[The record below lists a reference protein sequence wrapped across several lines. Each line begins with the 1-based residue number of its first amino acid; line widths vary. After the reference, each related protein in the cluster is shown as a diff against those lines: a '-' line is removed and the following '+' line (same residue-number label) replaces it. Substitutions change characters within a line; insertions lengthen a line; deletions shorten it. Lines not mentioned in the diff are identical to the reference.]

1 MNVTHHPS
9 PELLASFAAGTLDAG
24 EHLVVAVHVSGCST
38 CRRVVRAVEVIGGS
52 TLEATEPAPMKVG
65 AFDAVMAKLDESPPS
80 ARAPRVPSDSLTED
94 TLPEILRYYRIGPR
108 RRVAPGVSMRP
119 IELPSQSRSR
129 AFLLSSNPRTRMLEH
144 THTGTELT
152 CVLRG
157 SFSHEGGRF
166 GPGDFD
172 FGDETL
178 DHQPIV
184 GDGEPCLCLV
194 AMTGDLRMNG
204 FFGRLISPFV
214 RL

>member
-1 MNVTHHPS
+1 MSVTHHPS
-9 PELLASFAAGTLDAG
+9 PELLAGFAAGTLDAG
-24 EHLVVAVHVSGCST
+24 EHLAVAVHASGCPT
-38 CRRVVRAVEVIGGS
+38 CRRFVGAVEGIGGS
-52 TLEATEPAPMKVG
+52 ALEAVEPVAMKAGAFETVMAQLHRSPLRPAPRSGSVTDG
-65 AFDAVMAKLDESPPS
+65 D
-80 ARAPRVPSDSLTED
+80 
-94 TLPEILRYYRIGPR
+94 LPEILRHYRIGRR
-108 RRVAPGVSMRP
+108 RRVAPGISMRP
-119 IELPSQSRSR
+119 IELPGPSKSR
-129 AFLLSSNPRTRMLEH
+129 AFLLRSEPGTHMLEH
-144 THTGTELT
+144 THSGTELT

>member
-1 MNVTHHPS
+1 MTVSHHPP
-9 PELLASFAAGTLDAG
+9 PELLAGFAAGTLDAG
-24 EHLVVAVHVSGCST
+24 EHLAIAVHASGCST
-38 CRRVVRAVEVIGGS
+38 CRRLVRAVEGIGGS
-52 TLEATEPAPMKVG
+52 ALEAIEPAPMKAG
-65 AFDAVMAKLDESPPS
+65 AFEAVMAKLDQSPPQSS
-80 ARAPRVPSDSLTED
+80 ASTDSVAD
-94 TLPEILRYYRIGPR
+94 DDLPETLRHYRIGR
-108 RRVAPGVSMRP
+108 RRWVAPGVSMRP
-119 IELPSQSRSR
+119 IELPGPSRSR
-129 AFLLSSNPRTRMLEH
+129 VFLLRSNPGTHMLEH

-166 GPGDFD
+166 GAGDFD

-178 DHQPIV
+178 DHQPTV

-194 AMTGDLRMNG
+194 TMSGDLRING

>member
-1 MNVTHHPS
+1 
-9 PELLASFAAGTLDAG
+9 
-24 EHLVVAVHVSGCST
+24 
-38 CRRVVRAVEVIGGS
+38 
-52 TLEATEPAPMKVG
+52 
-65 AFDAVMAKLDESPPS
+65 MAKLDRSPPQPS
-80 ARAPRVPSDSLTED
+80 APADSFAD
-94 TLPEILRYYRIGPR
+94 DDLPEILRHYRIGR
-108 RRVAPGVSMRP
+108 RRWVAPGVSMRP
-119 IELPSQSRSR
+119 IALPGPSRSR
-129 AFLLSSNPRTRMLEH
+129 AFLLSSNPGTHMLEH

-166 GPGDFD
+166 GAGDFD

-178 DHQPIV
+178 DHEPTV

-194 AMTGDLRMNG
+194 AMTGDLRING

>member
-1 MNVTHHPS
+1 MNVSHHPTA
-9 PELLASFAAGTLDAG
+9 ELLASFAAGTLDAG

-52 TLEATEPAPMKVG
+52 ALEAIEPAAMKAG
-65 AFDAVMAKLDESPPS
+65 AFEAVLAKLDRSPRLVP
-80 ARAPRVPSDSLTED
+80 APSDSLTDEA
-94 TLPEILRYYRIGPR
+94 LPGLLRHYHIGR
-108 RRVAPGVSMRP
+108 RRLVAPGVSMRP
-119 IELPSQSRSR
+119 IELPGPSKSR
-129 AFLLSSNPRTRMLEH
+129 AFLLRSNPGTRMLEH

-184 GDGEPCLCLV
+184 GDGEPCLCVV

-204 FFGRLISPFV
+204 FFGRLISPFI

>member
-1 MNVTHHPS
+1 MSVTHHPS
-9 PELLASFAAGTLDAG
+9 LELLAGFAAGTLDAG
-24 EHLVVAVHVSGCST
+24 EHLAVAVHASGCST
-38 CRRVVRAVEVIGGS
+38 CRRLLRAVEGIGGS
-52 TLEATEPAPMKVG
+52 TLQAIEPAPMKAG
-65 AFDAVMAKLDESPPS
+65 AFEDVMAKLDRSSPQPS
-80 ARAPRVPSDSLTED
+80 APADSFADE
-94 TLPEILRYYRIGPR
+94 TLPEILRHYRIGR
-108 RRVAPGVSMRP
+108 RRWVAPGVSMRP
-119 IELPSQSRSR
+119 IELPGRSKSR
-129 AFLLSSNPRTRMLEH
+129 AFLLRSNPGTHMLEH

-166 GPGDFD
+166 GAGDFD

-178 DHQPIV
+178 DHQPTV

-194 AMTGDLRMNG
+194 AMTGDLHING

>member
-1 MNVTHHPS
+1 MSVTHHPS
-9 PELLASFAAGTLDAG
+9 PELLAGFAAGTIDAG
-24 EHLVVAVHVSGCST
+24 EHLAVAVHASGCST
-38 CRRVVRAVEVIGGS
+38 CRRLLRAIEGIGGS
-52 TLEATEPAPMKVG
+52 TLESIEPAPMKAG
-65 AFDAVMAKLDESPPS
+65 AFEAVVAKLDRSPPQPS
-80 ARAPRVPSDSLTED
+80 APADSFAD
-94 TLPEILRYYRIGPR
+94 DDLPEILRHYRIGRR

-119 IELPSQSRSR
+119 IELLGPSRSR
-129 AFLLSSNPRTRMLEH
+129 AFLLRSNPGTRMLEH

>member
-1 MNVTHHPS
+1 MSVTHHPS
-9 PELLASFAAGTLDAG
+9 PELLAGFAAGTLDAG
-24 EHLVVAVHVSGCST
+24 EHLAVAVHASGCST
-38 CRRVVRAVEVIGGS
+38 CRRLLRAIEGIGGS
-52 TLEATEPAPMKVG
+52 TLESIEPAPMKAG
-65 AFDAVMAKLDESPPS
+65 AFEAVGAKLDRSPPQPS
-80 ARAPRVPSDSLTED
+80 APADSFAD
-94 TLPEILRYYRIGPR
+94 DDLPEILRHYRIGRR

-119 IELPSQSRSR
+119 IELLGPSRSR
-129 AFLLSSNPRTRMLEH
+129 AFLLRSNPGTRMLEH

>member
-1 MNVTHHPS
+1 MSVTHHPS
-9 PELLASFAAGTLDAG
+9 PELLAGFAAGTLDAG
-24 EHLVVAVHVSGCST
+24 EHLALAVHASGCST
-38 CRRVVRAVEVIGGS
+38 CRRLLRAIEGIGGS
-52 TLEATEPAPMKVG
+52 TLESIEPAPMKAG
-65 AFDAVMAKLDESPPS
+65 AFEAVVAKLDRSPPQPS
-80 ARAPRVPSDSLTED
+80 APADSFAD
-94 TLPEILRYYRIGPR
+94 DDLPEILRHYRIGRR

-119 IELPSQSRSR
+119 IELLGPSRSR
-129 AFLLSSNPRTRMLEH
+129 AFLLRSNPGTRMLEH

-166 GPGDFD
+166 APGDFD

-184 GDGEPCLCLV
+184 GDSEPCLCLV

>member
-1 MNVTHHPS
+1 MSVTHHPS
-9 PELLASFAAGTLDAG
+9 SELLAAFAAGTLDAG
-24 EHLVVAVHVSGCST
+24 EHLAVAVHASSCPT
-38 CRRVVRAVEVIGGS
+38 CRRLVQAVESIGGS
-52 TLEATEPAPMKVG
+52 ALEAVEPANMKAG
-65 AFDAVMAKLDESPPS
+65 AFEAVLARLDRASLQPTQPADTS
-80 ARAPRVPSDSLTED
+80 AADD
-94 TLPEILRYYRIGPR
+94 LPKILRHYRIGRR

-119 IELPSQSRSR
+119 IELPGPSRSR
-129 AFLLSSNPRTRMLEH
+129 AFLLQSAPGTHMLEH

-157 SFSHEGGRF
+157 SFSHEGGWF

-172 FGDETL
+172 YGDETL

-184 GDGEPCLCLV
+184 GGEEPCLCLV

-204 FFGRLISPFV
+204 FFGRLISPFI

>member
-1 MNVTHHPS
+1 MSATHHPP
-9 PELLASFAAGTLDAG
+9 PELLAGFAAGTLDAG
-24 EHLVVAVHVSGCST
+24 EHLAVTVHVSSCST
-38 CRRVVRAVEVIGGS
+38 CRRLLRAVEGIGGS
-52 TLEATEPAPMKVG
+52 TLEASSPAPMKAG
-65 AFDAVMAKLDESPPS
+65 AFEAVVAKLDRSSPQP
-80 ARAPRVPSDSLTED
+80 RAPATYLTD
-94 TLPEILRYYRIGPR
+94 DDLPEILRHYRIGR
-108 RRVAPGVSMRP
+108 RRRIAPGISMRP
-119 IELPSQSRSR
+119 IELPGPSRSR
-129 AFLLSSNPRTRMLEH
+129 AFLLRSDPGTHMLEH

-178 DHQPIV
+178 DHQPVV

-194 AMTGDLRMNG
+194 AMTGDLRING

>member
-1 MNVTHHPS
+1 MGS
-9 PELLASFAAGTLDAG
+9 PGRQHAAHRVAGPVKDA
-24 EHLVVAVHVSGCST
+24 
-38 CRRVVRAVEVIGGS
+38 
-52 TLEATEPAPMKVG
+52 
-65 AFDAVMAKLDESPPS
+65 
-80 ARAPRVPSDSLTED
+80 RVP
-94 TLPEILRYYRIGPR
+94 
-108 RRVAPGVSMRP
+108 A
-119 IELPSQSRSR
+119 Q
-129 AFLLSSNPRTRMLEH
+129 SNPGTHMLEH

-194 AMTGDLRMNG
+194 AMTGDLRING
-204 FFGRLISPFV
+204 FFGRLIGPFV

>member
-1 MNVTHHPS
+1 MNVTHHP
-9 PELLASFAAGTLDAG
+9 PTELLASFAAGTLDAG
-24 EHLVVAVHVSGCST
+24 EHLVIAVHVSGCST
-38 CRRVVRAVEVIGGS
+38 CRRVVRAVEIIGGS
-52 TLEATEPAPMKVG
+52 TLEAIEPAPMKAG
-65 AFDAVMAKLDESPPS
+65 AFEAVMSKLDLPPGP
-80 ARAPRVPSDSLTED
+80 ARARSNNGTDD
-94 TLPEILRYYRIGPR
+94 TLPEILKHYRIGPR
-108 RRVAPGVSMRP
+108 RRIAPGVSMRP
-119 IELPSQSRSR
+119 IELPGPSRSR
-129 AFLLSSNPRTRMLEH
+129 AFLLRSNPGTHMLEH

-166 GPGDFD
+166 GAGDFD

-178 DHQPIV
+178 DHEPTV

-194 AMTGDLRMNG
+194 AMTGDLRING

>member
-1 MNVTHHPS
+1 MSVTHHPP
-9 PELLASFAAGTLDAG
+9 PELLAGFAAGTLDAG
-24 EHLVVAVHVSGCST
+24 KHLAVAVHVSGCSS
-38 CRRVVRAVEVIGGS
+38 CQRLVRAVERLGGS
-52 TLEATEPAPMKVG
+52 ALEAIDPSPMKAG
-65 AFDAVMAKLDESPPS
+65 AFDAVMVKLDRPARPPGAS
-80 ARAPRVPSDSLTED
+80 TGSRADDE
-94 TLPEILRYYRIGPR
+94 LPGILRHYRIGRR
-108 RRVAPGVSMRP
+108 RRVAPGISMRP
-119 IELPSQSRSR
+119 IELPGPSTSR
-129 AFLLSSNPRTRMLEH
+129 AFLLRSNPGTHMLEH

-184 GDGEPCLCLV
+184 GEGEPCLCLV

>member
-1 MNVTHHPS
+1 MSVTHHPP
-9 PELLASFAAGTLDAG
+9 PELLAGFAAGTLDAG
-24 EHLVVAVHVSGCST
+24 EHLAVAVHASGCST
-38 CRRVVRAVEVIGGS
+38 CRRLLRAVEGIGGS
-52 TLEATEPAPMKVG
+52 TLEAIEPAPMKAG
-65 AFDAVMAKLDESPPS
+65 AFEAVMAKLDRSPPRPS
-80 ARAPRVPSDSLTED
+80 APADSFADDE
-94 TLPEILRYYRIGPR
+94 LPEILRHYRIGRR

-119 IELPSQSRSR
+119 IELPGPSRSR
-129 AFLLSSNPRTRMLEH
+129 AFLLRSDPGTRMLEH

-184 GDGEPCLCLV
+184 GGGEPCLCLV

-204 FFGRLISPFV
+204 FFGRLIGPFV

>member
-1 MNVTHHPS
+1 MSVTHHPS
-9 PELLASFAAGTLDAG
+9 PELLAGFAAGTLDAG
-24 EHLVVAVHVSGCST
+24 EHLAVAVHASGCAT
-38 CRRVVRAVEVIGGS
+38 CRRLLRAVEAIGGS
-52 TLEATEPAPMKVG
+52 ALEAIEPAAMKAG
-65 AFDAVMAKLDESPPS
+65 AFEAVMSKLDRSPPQPP
-80 ARAPRVPSDSLTED
+80 APADSFAD
-94 TLPEILRYYRIGPR
+94 DDLPKILRQYRIGGR
-108 RRVAPGVSMRP
+108 RWVAPGVSMRP
-119 IELPSQSRSR
+119 IALPGSSRSR
-129 AFLLSSNPRTRMLEH
+129 AFLLSSNPGTHMLEH

-178 DHQPIV
+178 DHEPTV

-194 AMTGDLRMNG
+194 AMTGDLRING
-204 FFGRLISPFV
+204 FLGRLIGPFV

>member
-1 MNVTHHPS
+1 
-9 PELLASFAAGTLDAG
+9 
-24 EHLVVAVHVSGCST
+24 
-38 CRRVVRAVEVIGGS
+38 
-52 TLEATEPAPMKVG
+52 
-65 AFDAVMAKLDESPPS
+65 MAKLDRPSPRPD
-80 ARAPRVPSDSLTED
+80 APTVGPADD
-94 TLPEILRYYRIGPR
+94 DLPEILRHYRIGRR
-108 RRVAPGVSMRP
+108 RRVAPGVSLRP
-119 IELPSQSRSR
+119 IELPGSSRSR
-129 AFLLSSNPRTRMLEH
+129 AFLLQSGPGTRMLEH

-172 FGDETL
+172 YGDETL

-184 GDGEPCLCLV
+184 GSDEPCLCLV

-204 FFGRLISPFV
+204 FFGRLIGPFV

>member
-1 MNVTHHPS
+1 MSVTHHPS
-9 PELLASFAAGTLDAG
+9 PELLAGFAAGTLDAG
-24 EHLVVAVHVSGCST
+24 EHLAVAVHASGCST
-38 CRRVVRAVEVIGGS
+38 CRRLLRAIEGIGGS
-52 TLEATEPAPMKVG
+52 TLESIEPAPMKAG
-65 AFDAVMAKLDESPPS
+65 AFEAVVAKLDRSPPQPS
-80 ARAPRVPSDSLTED
+80 APADSFAD
-94 TLPEILRYYRIGPR
+94 DDLPEILRHYRIGRR

-119 IELPSQSRSR
+119 IELLGPSRSR
-129 AFLLSSNPRTRMLEH
+129 AFLLRSNPGTRMLEH

>member
-1 MNVTHHPS
+1 MSVTHHPP
-9 PELLASFAAGTLDAG
+9 PELLAGFAAGTLDAG
-24 EHLVVAVHVSGCST
+24 EHLAVAVHVSGCSS
-38 CRRVVRAVEVIGGS
+38 CRRLVRAVERLGGS
-52 TLEATEPAPMKVG
+52 ALEAIDPFPMKAG
-65 AFDAVMAKLDESPPS
+65 AFEAVMVKLDRSAPPPAAS
-80 ARAPRVPSDSLTED
+80 TGSRADDE
-94 TLPEILRYYRIGPR
+94 LPEILRHYRIGRR
-108 RRVAPGVSMRP
+108 RRVAPGISMRP
-119 IELPSQSRSR
+119 IELPGPSTSR
-129 AFLLSSNPRTRMLEH
+129 AFLLRSNPGTHMLEH

-184 GDGEPCLCLV
+184 GEGEPCLCLV

>member
-1 MNVTHHPS
+1 MSVTHHPP
-9 PELLASFAAGTLDAG
+9 PELLAGFAAGTLDAG
-24 EHLVVAVHVSGCST
+24 EHLAVAVHASGCPM
-38 CRRVVRAVEVIGGS
+38 CRRFMRAVERIGGS
-52 TLEATEPAPMKVG
+52 ALEAVEPVAMKAG
-65 AFDAVMAKLDESPPS
+65 AFEAVMAQLGQSPPRP
-80 ARAPRVPSDSLTED
+80 RAPADGLTD
-94 TLPEILRYYRIGPR
+94 DDLPEILRHYRIGRR
-108 RRVAPGVSMRP
+108 RRVAPGISMRP
-119 IELPSQSRSR
+119 IELPGPSRSR
-129 AFLLSSNPRTRMLEH
+129 AFLLRSEPGTHMLEH
-144 THTGTELT
+144 THSGTELT